1 MWSAN
6 KYNWDGFAILDYQVA
21 SWWRYIQ
28 LKAEVIYRFLDI
40 PTEFHVM
47 SRTRSTGANS
57 KHLEQQQAHGLSIF
71 LFCMRLDASSGLPD
85 MYALA

>member
-28 LKAEVIYRFLDI
+28 LKAEVIYG
-40 PTEFHVM
+40 V
-47 SRTRSTGANS
+47 SRDVADE
-57 KHLEQQQAHGLSIF
+57 KH
-71 LFCMRLDASSGLPD
+71 RR
-85 MYALA
+85 